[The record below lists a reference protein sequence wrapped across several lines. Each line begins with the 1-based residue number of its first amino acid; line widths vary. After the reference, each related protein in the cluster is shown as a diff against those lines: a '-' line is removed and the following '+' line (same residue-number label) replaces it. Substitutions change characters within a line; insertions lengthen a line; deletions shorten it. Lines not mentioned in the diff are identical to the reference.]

1 MLYCYYLGLY
11 LRKIILNKMSVL
23 SKSRFVYILLIIS
36 ILFSSNVFGQTRKK
50 SAKKSKTEKIDTVFI
65 TKTVPEKIPVV
76 PFRDTIFYMYGN
88 MGAFTAPQRAHAI
101 ESRIK
106 ALEEDVTF
114 NEDSIKLVDYR
125 GYLNLMYKGEILLSI
140 DTIQAE
146 ISGKSRAELAQRFK
160 EDIVESINKQ
170 RDETSWE
177 RILIQVAGVVGIII
191 IEYFIFKLLY
201 FFYRRLRIYIRL
213 QRGRRFKG
221 LFKIIDADRE
231 VQFIIIILKLLRFS
245 LFIVC
250 LYLGLLVLFKLF
262 PNTKDLSDQLLDY
275 VISPLKSIVKS
286 IKNYMPDFFTVIV
299 IIIIFKYIRKF
310 IRSITEKIAEGKIV
324 FKGFYADW
332 AFPTYNILSVILF
345 IFMFILIFPYL
356 PKSDSQVFQGVSV
369 FAGLMLSLG
378 STSVIGNLV
387 AGLVITYMRPFKI
400 GDRIKM
406 GDVSGNVVEKTAL
419 VTRIK
424 TPKNE
429 LITIPNSN
437 VMSAHTI
444 NYTQSAKEYGLILYT
459 NVTIGYD
466 VPWEK
471 VHELLMEVARCTDN
485 LSKKQKPF
493 ILQDSLSDF
502 YVEYQL
508 NVYIKDANLM
518 SKVYSDLRQNAQD
531 VFAKAGVELL
541 SPHYRVNKNV

>member
-1 MLYCYYLGLY
+1 MYT
-11 LRKIILNKMSVL
+11 I
-23 SKSRFVYILLIIS
+23 LIIS
-36 ILFSSNVFGQTRKK
+36 ILCSSNVFGKSPRKN
-50 SAKKSKTEKIDTVFI
+50 SKKNRVEKIDTLYI
-65 TKTVPEKIPVV
+65 TKIIPEKVPVV

-88 MGAFTAPQRAHAI
+88 IGAFTAKQRVQAI
-101 ESRIK
+101 ESKIK
-106 ALEEDVTF
+106 ILEKDFTF
-114 NEDSIKLVDYR
+114 DEDSIKLVDYS
-125 GYLNLMYKGEILLSI
+125 GYLNLMYKGEILLSV
-140 DTIQAE
+140 DTIQSE
-146 ISGKSRAELAQRFK
+146 VSGKSKAELAEQFK
-160 EDIVESINKQ
+160 GKIVESINKQ

-177 RILIQVAGVVGIII
+177 KILIQVAGVAAIIVV
-191 IEYFIFKLLY
+191 EYFIFRLIYYL
-201 FFYRRLRIYIRL
+201 FRRLRICVWRK
-213 QRGRRFKG
+213 RGRMFKG
-221 LFKIIDADRE
+221 LPEIIDANRQ
-231 VQFIIIILKLLRFS
+231 VQFIIIMLKLVRFL

-262 PNTKDLSDQLLDY
+262 PNTKDLSDQLLGY
-275 VISPLKSIVKS
+275 VTLPLISIAKS
-286 IKNYMPDFFTVIV
+286 IKNYMPDFFTIIVIV
-299 IIIIFKYIRKF
+299 VIFRYVKKF
-310 IRSITEKIAEGKIV
+310 IRSITERIADGKIV

-369 FAGLMLSLG
+369 FAGIMLSLG

-406 GDVSGNVVEKTAL
+406 GELTGNVIEKTAL

-444 NYTQSAKEYGLILYT
+444 NYSLSAKEYGLILYT
-459 NVTIGYD
+459 SVTIGYD

-518 SKVYSDLRQNAQD
+518 NKVYSDLRQNAQD

-541 SPHYRVNKNV
+541 SPHYRVNKNI

>member
-1 MLYCYYLGLY
+1 MF
-11 LRKIILNKMSVL
+11 L
-23 SKSRFVYILLIIS
+23 SKKLSLVYILLIFCA
-36 ILFSSNVFGQTRKK
+36 LFSTNSFGQQ
-50 SAKKSKTEKIDTVFI
+50 AKKQKNSKNNKVEKIDTVFI
-65 TKTVPEKIPVV
+65 TKVVPEKEPVV

-88 MGAFTAPQRAHAI
+88 MGAFTAKQRAQAI
-101 ESRIK
+101 ESRVK
-106 ALEEDVTF
+106 ALEEDPSF
-114 NEDSIKLVDYR
+114 DEDSIKLIDYR
-125 GYLNLMYKGEILLSI
+125 GYLNLMYKGDILLSI

-146 ISGKSRAELAQRFK
+146 IIGKSRAQVAQQFK
-160 EDIVESINKQ
+160 KNIVESINKQ

-177 RILIQVAGVVGIII
+177 RILIQIAGVIGIIVV
-191 IEYFIFKLLY
+191 EYFIYRLIYYL
-201 FFYRRLRIYIRL
+201 YRRLRICIRL
-213 QRGRRFKG
+213 QRGRMFKG

-231 VQFIIIILKLLRFS
+231 VQFIIFILKIVRF
-245 LFIVC
+245 LFFVIC
-250 LYLGLLVLFKLF
+250 LYLGLLILFKLF
-262 PNTKDLSDQLLDY
+262 PNTKDLSDQLLGY
-275 VISPLKSIVKS
+275 VISPLKSIVRS
-286 IKNYMPDFFTVIV
+286 IKDYMPDFFTIIV

-310 IRSITEKIAEGKIV
+310 IRSIAEKIAESKIV
-324 FKGFYADW
+324 FRGFYPDW
-332 AFPTYNILSVILF
+332 AYPTYNILSVILF

-356 PKSDSQVFQGVSV
+356 PKSDSSVFQGVSV

-459 NVTIGYD
+459 NVTISYD
-466 VPWEK
+466 VPWKE
-471 VHELLMEVARCTDN
+471 VHELLMEVARATDN

-493 ILQDSLSDF
+493 ILQDSLSEF

-508 NVYIKDANLM
+508 NVYVKDANLM
-518 SKVYSDLRQNAQD
+518 TKVYSDLRQNTQD
-531 VFAKAGVELL
+531 VFAKAGIELL
-541 SPHYRVNKNV
+541 SPHYRVNKNI